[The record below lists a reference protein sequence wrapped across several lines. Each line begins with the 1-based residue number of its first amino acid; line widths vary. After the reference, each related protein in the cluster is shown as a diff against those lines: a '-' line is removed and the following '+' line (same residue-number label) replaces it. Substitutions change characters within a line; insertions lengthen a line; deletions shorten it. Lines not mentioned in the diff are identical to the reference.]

1 MKWKEIKNYLLLI
14 SEANCFKS
22 VAKTSKASAFQ
33 QHLLTSLISI
43 NATRIGP
50 VPLSQPMLQ
59 PHRSWDAHDDTGS
72 LLCQCLP
79 TNFRSCCELML
90 TIICRFIRRYSKKI
104 TFDRFTKRSMSSWCG
119 QQFVKQHQTNSSKQL
134 FKAYTNSVYIFIVA
148 CMVLSIVRSVG
159 SLML

>member
-104 TFDRFTKRSMSSWCG
+104 TFDRFTKEVCQAGVDSNLSSNIR
-119 QQFVKQHQTNSSKQL
+119 QTQANSCSKPIL
-134 FKAYTNSVYIFIVA
+134 TRFIF
-148 CMVLSIVRSVG
+148 L
-159 SLML
+159 L